1 MKFIFIKIGVV
12 LLNVKKDKRKYIY
25 LLNMLIIDVKNNE
38 NLEKSLKILK
48 NKVIKTK
55 QNQILNE
62 KKEFEKKSVKKRK
75 KLLKAIY
82 SERIKNGL

>member
-12 LLNVKKDKRKYIY
+12 LLNVKKDKQKYIY
-25 LLNMLIIDVKNNE
+25 LSYMLIIDVKNSE
-38 NLEKSLKILK
+38 NLEKSLKLLK

-62 KKEFEKKSVKKRK
+62 RKEFEKKSVKKRK
-75 KLLKAIY
+75 KILKAIY